1 MNEIASPNSTCAQLA
16 VEPTPLVI
24 TATPPKKK
32 GGRPRKEDAAQKEQ
46 ELSSEAKAKRDKR
59 RQDNLLAAA
68 RYRQKKDEAIKILTQ
83 QLQARE
89 NEVNEKYAK
98 ILELRERIER
108 LEASRQQFNEQL
120 AELRAKWDSE
130 MSSIINATQSE
141 PILRTAT
148 TTMNASAGPAR
159 AVILMPFTRNPSS
172 AQAHA
177 YALPNSVI
185 TTPFKEP
192 SEIVAPPMRPPQMLR
207 QITNGTT
214 AVSNPPSPIIDPASI
229 KRLPKQ
235 FPNDYV
241 ETLQQR
247 IDAHRQTTPPIIDG
261 FARNIIAPPMIRE
274 AVSASTTAHLAAT
287 LNVRKIYRDFQDE
300 VAVSLSS
307 MKEQSSKFRT
317 FAHRKGRPR
326 LDETHSVR
334 FEVWK
339 CAFLFHFTTIV
350 LGSSTDGN
358 EL

>member
-1 MNEIASPNSTCAQLA
+1 
-16 VEPTPLVI
+16 
-24 TATPPKKK
+24 
-32 GGRPRKEDAAQKEQ
+32 
-46 ELSSEAKAKRDKR
+46 
-59 RQDNLLAAA
+59 
-68 RYRQKKDEAIKILTQ
+68 
-83 QLQARE
+83 
-89 NEVNEKYAK
+89 
-98 ILELRERIER
+98 

-185 TTPFKEP
+185 TTPFKEA

-287 LNVRKIYRDFQDE
+287 SALERNTMHRKATGAAEMQQLGQLKLPIARSNSPISNTVSSDDGVLSFLRLDRPNPYTSQDE

-350 LGSSTDGN
+350 LGT
-358 EL
+358 